1 MERGPV
7 SPMLGAVGLEVIKN
21 QFVGLAGALED
32 IRATGYWPTTFVS
45 PRSPELPLHH
55 HEVDILGYVI
65 AGNTYILDAEGRRHE
80 VGPGDKL
87 VIPAGTRH
95 AEGETTA
102 QVTYLVTLPDTRRL
116 ADALALC
123 GLE

>member
-1 MERGPV
+1 
-7 SPMLGAVGLEVIKN
+7 MLGAMGLEVIRN
-21 QFVGLAGALED
+21 QFVGLEGALQD

-45 PRSPELPLHH
+45 PPAPELPLHH
-55 HEVDILGYVI
+55 HEVDILGYLI
-65 AGNTYILDAEGRRHE
+65 EGDTYILDADGRRHE
-80 VGPGDKL
+80 IGPGDKL
-87 VIPAGTRH
+87 LIPAGTRH

-116 ADALALC
+116 ADALRLC